1 MRILV
6 LGAGAVGGYFGGRL
20 AEAGHDVEFLV
31 RPARAAALCENGLM
45 VTSPLG
51 DFRIPV
57 RTTTADRLADHY
69 DGVLLTAK
77 HYGLDEAIEAISPA
91 IGEQSSV
98 LPLLNGLVHLDRLDA
113 AFGSERVLGGVAHV
127 GAALLPDGVNSSPQP
142 LLRHCLR

>member
-1 MRILV
+1 VR
-6 LGAGAVGGYFGGRL
+6 AVSWQR
-20 AEAGHDVEFLV
+20 V
-31 RPARAAALCENGLM
+31 RSAISA
-45 VTSPLG
+45 
-51 DFRIPV
+51 FRSS
-57 RTTTADRLADHY
+57 TTTADRLADHY
-69 DGVLLTAK
+69 DVVLLTAK